1 MNIRIGVDSHREI
14 YNKMDGGERGGGFF
28 LKNERERDKGI
39 KTLPQTLIF

>member
-1 MNIRIGVDSHREI
+1 MNIRIGVDSRREI
-14 YNKMDGGERGGGFF
+14 YNKMDGGERGGFF